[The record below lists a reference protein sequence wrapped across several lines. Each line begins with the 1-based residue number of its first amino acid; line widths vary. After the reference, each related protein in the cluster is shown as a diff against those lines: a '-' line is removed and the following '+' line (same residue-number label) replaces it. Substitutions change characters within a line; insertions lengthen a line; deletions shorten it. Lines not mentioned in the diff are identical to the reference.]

1 MFYLDGVHSPESMEV
16 GSNWFYIVIVGDNSR
31 KDSAQVRK
39 IKAQD
44 CDMEMLVLFF
54 E

>member
-31 KDSAQVRK
+31 KDSAQK